1 MNGTL
6 LFGIAVNYT
15 TQCHQQHIEKCPV
28 HLVSLIKHHG
38 LFVPYIVA
46 NFTPP
51 NQTFFFTLFTLFTL
65 TYARQRQ
72 HHTPTLRS
80 LEPYYYSAY
89 IADLTGFSGK
99 KCPPHLVHQGLF
111 SPYIIVINFDIEAI
125 PPDFQNGGYMISFVR
140 CSFLSVRQSSH
151 PVQLTCILWRKDAKG
166 KCPFKS

>member
-1 MNGTL
+1 VLSASTTL
-6 LFGIAVNYT
+6 TTHGFLFVLAVNRIACAGRACAGRAPVSSRAPRRVAMPT
-15 TQCHQQHIEKCPV
+15 TWERT
-28 HLVSLIKHHG
+28 HH
-38 LFVPYIVA
+38 A
-46 NFTPP
+46 NPD
-51 NQTFFFTLFTLFTL
+51 
-65 TYARQRQ
+65 ARQRQ

>member
-1 MNGTL
+1 MISHNM

-15 TQCHQQHIEKCPV
+15 THCQQHIEKCPV

-80 LEPYYYSAY
+80 LEPYYYYLHIY
-89 IADLTGFSGK
+89 IFVD
-99 KCPPHLVHQGLF
+99 
-111 SPYIIVINFDIEAI
+111 IIV
-125 PPDFQNGGYMISFVR
+125 Y
-140 CSFLSVRQSSH
+140 
-151 PVQLTCILWRKDAKG
+151 
-166 KCPFKS
+166 